1 MLKTIDVV
9 ASRIREQIDSK
20 VQCEIFETGTPS
32 PRKKRN
38 NSTPTKK
45 NAAEKKQILQQL
57 ISPAGTN
64 DHSKKIT
71 MGELIQMSEKRTLST
86 VESAPAFVNYG
97 IDNKETSFASE
108 ASSPSTSPSMRHISD
123 PKLEKKVTFARL
135 LNRVSAEMSS
145 SSEVEMVNTIA
156 IPMAMMTDRGFRAK
170 SSSTPPSPGVEIRS
184 PHSTSSNQ
192 GSDSMS
198 SLDLTLANA
207 ALKKY
212 SRQVSYHRQRIS
224 LIVPSINF

>member
-1 MLKTIDVV
+1 MRL
-9 ASRIREQIDSK
+9 SDS
-20 VQCEIFETGTPS
+20 GTPS

-57 ISPAGTN
+57 ISPATAN

-86 VESAPAFVNYG
+86 VESAPAFVDYG
-97 IDNKETSFASE
+97 IENKETSFASE
-108 ASSPSTSPSMRHISD
+108 GSSPSTSPSMRHISD

-135 LNRVSAEMSS
+135 LNKVSAEMSS
-145 SSEVEMVNTIA
+145 SSDMDMVNTIT
-156 IPMAMMTDRGFRAK
+156 IPMAVLSDRGLKAK
-170 SSSTPPSPGVEIRS
+170 ASSTPPSPGVEVRS

-212 SRQVSYHRQRIS
+212 SRYYHYSFS
-224 LIVPSINF
+224 LIPLCTCFYHYSIHYNIFQNTKDLQR